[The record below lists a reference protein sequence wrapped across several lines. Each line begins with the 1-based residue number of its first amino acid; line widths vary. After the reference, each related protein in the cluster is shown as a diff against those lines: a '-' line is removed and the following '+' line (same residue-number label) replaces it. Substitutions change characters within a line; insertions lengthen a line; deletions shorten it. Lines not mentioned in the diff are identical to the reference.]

1 MGANISDRSRVAYRN
16 FAIFSFVG
24 YLGFVIIVLWHQ
36 SISYI
41 PDRLSESSGVL
52 SEERFKGKA
61 ITKIIDG
68 ENVYRFT
75 CASNLG
81 GYPTCITKQ
90 KSSDLLG
97 KHARVFWYEQKFLPA
112 LEQRKLVVLEVDG
125 KEIISRAMSEERLAK
140 GKRGSVWVLGGVG
153 FFALCISV
161 FFLRKARRN

>member
-1 MGANISDRSRVAYRN
+1 MGTDISDRSRLAYRN
-16 FAIFSFVG
+16 FAIFSFAG
-24 YLGFVIIVLWHQ
+24 YLVYVIVVLWHQ

-41 PDRLSESSGVL
+41 TDILNESSGVL

-75 CASNLG
+75 CASSLG

-90 KSSDLLG
+90 KSLDLLG
-97 KHARVFWYEQKFLPA
+97 KRARVFWYEQKFLPA
-112 LEQRKLVVLEVDG
+112 LGQRKLVVLVVDG

-140 GKRGSVWVLGGVG
+140 GKKGSIWILGGVG
-153 FFALCISV
+153 FFALCISAL
-161 FFLRKARRN
+161 FLRKARRS

>member
-1 MGANISDRSRVAYRN
+1 MGTNISDQSRVAYRN

-24 YLGFVIIVLWHQ
+24 YLGFMIVILWHQ
-36 SISYI
+36 SISHI
-41 PDRLSESSGVL
+41 PVILNESSGVL

-61 ITKIIDG
+61 ITKISDG

-97 KHARVFWYEQKFLPA
+97 KRARVFWYEQKFLPA
-112 LEQRKLVVLEVDG
+112 LGQRKLVVLVVDG

-140 GKRGSVWVLGGVG
+140 GKKDSVWILGGVG
-153 FFALCISV
+153 FFALCISA